1 MDVRL
6 EKENA
11 SVVKPTDA
19 IVRFKGELKGCVKIS
34 KISSVDAKKIWNA

>member
-11 SVVKPTDA
+11 AVKPTDP

-34 KISSVDAKKIWNA
+34 KISSVEVKKIWNA